1 MDTKACGEQDCL
13 TFLSLGRGPKL
24 RSGPR
29 WVSAKFKG
37 LSWPQAPPKPGQH
50 SRGRSWRGRN
60 GQRE

>member
-13 TFLSLGRGPKL
+13 IFLSLGRGPKL

-50 SRGRSWRGRN
+50 
-60 GQRE
+60 